1 MGRKRRQNKLI
12 ETPFGSRAWVARA
25 IHHKF
30 APPPEGNDEQIA
42 TMADYINYRKLH
54 GILWPR
60 KTEPA
65 KVIWVEP
72 VQIPP
77 KRDLPPDV

>member
-1 MGRKRRQNKLI
+1 MGRKRKQNKAV
-12 ETPFGSRAWVARA
+12 ETPFGSPAWVARA

-30 APPPEGNDEQIA
+30 APAPEGNDEQIA
-42 TMADYINYRKLH
+42 TMADYLNFRKLH

-65 KVIWVEP
+65 KVIWV
-72 VQIPP
+72 
-77 KRDLPPDV
+77 DSLPPSPKPDLLPGG